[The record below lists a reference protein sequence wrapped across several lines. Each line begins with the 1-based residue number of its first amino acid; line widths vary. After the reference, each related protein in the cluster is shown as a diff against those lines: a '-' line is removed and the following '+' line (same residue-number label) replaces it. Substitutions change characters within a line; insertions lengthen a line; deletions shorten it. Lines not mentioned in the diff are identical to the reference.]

1 MRFVLIAVLVASGGA
16 WAEQEDP
23 DTEVARRHFQAGRVF
38 YDQAEYDRAL
48 DEFQAARRVRPH
60 PALDF
65 NIARCLD
72 RLERWQEAIAAYRR
86 YLASQ
91 PPDAEEMRTRIGQ
104 LEERL
109 KNAPPPQPPKPKERP
124 QVTLLAPPPSLTET
138 PPPKSNKRTVGIV
151 LGVIGGA
158 VVIGAAV
165 AIGLLVK
172 TTTEPAWPDSIGGP
186 HAGTE

>member
-1 MRFVLIAVLVASGGA
+1 MRVVLFLLVVCGA
-16 WAEQEDP
+16 ARAQEDP
-23 DTEVARRHFQAGRVF
+23 DTEVARRHFQAGRIF
-38 YDQAEYDRAL
+38 YDKADYQQAL

-72 RLERWQEAIAAYRR
+72 RMERWAEAIASYRS
-86 YLASQ
+86 YVASQ
-91 PPDAEEMRTRIGQ
+91 PPDAEEIRARIKD
-104 LEERL
+104 LEERI
-109 KNAPPPQPPKPKERP
+109 KNAPPPPKPKPPEQP
-124 QVTLLAPPPSLTET
+124 VTLLVPPSSLTET

-172 TTTEPAWPDSIGGP
+172 TTVDPAWPDNTGGP
-186 HAGTE
+186 HPATP